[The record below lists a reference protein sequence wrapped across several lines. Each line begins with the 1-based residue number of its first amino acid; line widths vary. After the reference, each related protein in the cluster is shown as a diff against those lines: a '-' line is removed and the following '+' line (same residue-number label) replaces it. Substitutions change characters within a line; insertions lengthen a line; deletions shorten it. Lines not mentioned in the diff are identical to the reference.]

1 MTISSDQR
9 KSYVCTRSAVLTNRE
24 KNRIYGQDCF
34 ADGQPLTHE
43 QQLLADSGQLRP
55 AEVGQKRSLALGRY

>member
-9 KSYVCTRSAVLTNRE
+9 KSYVCTRSAVLTNR
-24 KNRIYGQDCF
+24 KKTVYTGKIVL

-55 AEVGQKRSLALGRY
+55 AEVGQKRSLAPGRY